1 MENEG
6 VQYPKVTQDGYV
18 PVSERFER
26 DMDMEPGSQRRDNI
40 TFDEDSNVHFV
51 YEDMNALI
59 STGIGL
65 DTLANMLRTFY
76 GAQRERLDVLE
87 DYSKGENTAISNGKR
102 RIEENKADKRIRHAF
117 GGYISGFITGFIA
130 GKPVTVGSMIKDSD
144 DLEDLEQTHTVNE
157 IDTLNYDLMYD
168 ASRYGRAFELHMR
181 QEGENDDKIYLIDPK
196 EMFVIRSADVT
207 QRIIGAVHCPI
218 YNGKVHLTVYTDDAQ
233 YLYAPFVPDGITF
246 ELQDAHK
253 HFYSIV
259 PVVEW
264 WGNRYRIGDFEPV
277 ISIIDAYDSAQS
289 DTSNYMTDLND
300 AMLVIKG
307 DIKGAGYTPSDFKD
321 MADANILVL
330 ESAILAN
337 GGESPLDA
345 GYIYKQYD
353 VNGTEAHKERLKQ
366 DIHMLSH
373 VPNLKDESFGTASGI
388 AIQHKLIGLRQ
399 IQATKESYF
408 KKALR
413 RRYKL
418 IENIHGYLNDVQIA
432 SQSLTFTF
440 HPNFPEDIWSEI
452 KAYIDA
458 GGELSQETLQEI
470 ASFVDSATE
479 NERLE
484 NERMEAMA
492 QGLTFPR
499 IATPADVT
507 EDVSVD
513 EE

>member
-1 MENEG
+1 
-6 VQYPKVTQDGYV
+6 
-18 PVSERFER
+18 
-26 DMDMEPGSQRRDNI
+26 
-40 TFDEDSNVHFV
+40 
-51 YEDMNALI
+51 
-59 STGIGL
+59 
-65 DTLANMLRTFY
+65 
-76 GAQRERLDVLE
+76 
-87 DYSKGENTAISNGKR
+87 
-102 RIEENKADKRIRHAF
+102 
-117 GGYISGFITGFIA
+117 
-130 GKPVTVGSMIKDSD
+130 
-144 DLEDLEQTHTVNE
+144 
-157 IDTLNYDLMYD
+157 
-168 ASRYGRAFELHMR
+168 
-181 QEGENDDKIYLIDPK
+181 
-196 EMFVIRSADVT
+196 
-207 QRIIGAVHCPI
+207 
-218 YNGKVHLTVYTDDAQ
+218 
-233 YLYAPFVPDGITF
+233 
-246 ELQDAHK
+246 
-253 HFYSIV
+253 
-259 PVVEW
+259 
-264 WGNRYRIGDFEPV
+264 
-277 ISIIDAYDSAQS
+277 
-289 DTSNYMTDLND
+289 
-300 AMLVIKG
+300 
-307 DIKGAGYTPSDFKD
+307 
-321 MADANILVL
+321 
-330 ESAILAN
+330 
-337 GGESPLDA
+337 
-345 GYIYKQYD
+345 
-353 VNGTEAHKERLKQ
+353 
-366 DIHMLSH
+366 MLSH